1 MTVLEIDRKLVKPFD
16 VSLSLAPNLSLTP
29 GDHIVALGRFSF
41 PRDTVDYMTEKQLW
55 YRGMIAEF
63 RTFHIEK
70 TPPESYSIFVRM
82 RLWFDRKLSEIFPP
96 I

>member
-1 MTVLEIDRKLVKPFD
+1 MVEPFD

-29 GDHIVALGRFSF
+29 GDRVVALGRFSF
-41 PRDTVDYMTEKQLW
+41 PRDTPDYMTEKQLW

-63 RTFHIEK
+63 RTFHVDK

-82 RLWFDRKLSEIFPP
+82 RNWFDTKLTEIFPP
-96 I
+96 E